1 MEPEETV
8 GIIELGD
15 IEIKCLIFKI
25 KKDDEV
31 EILSSSIT
39 SSDGINKDIIE
50 NLSKASNAIRKCI
63 SYAEKEAKVS
73 LKRINVLFEQ
83 PDFLSTKLS
92 KHKKI
97 NGTKIHKE
105 DIDFLLKEAKKQIIL
120 NDENQS
126 IIHIFNYNYI
136 VDGKTF
142 VEEPIGF
149 YADNL
154 THEITFVTTL
164 KNNLKN
170 INQAFIDC
178 DIEVE
183 RFISKT
189 FASGVKLFNN
199 EELNSGSILI
209 DLGFNKIS
217 IGLFKNLALA
227 HSITFPFGVNHIA
240 KDLSKVCSLNLKE
253 SQKIIDNID
262 FAFASFQNIFDE
274 NDYLKNT
281 YFINSNFRKIS
292 KKLVLDVI
300 KARASEIIDKIKK
313 QLNGVDLKINF
324 TSNVLVVGEG
334 SNFLNIKKYFLDL
347 LGINPRRSI
356 DEIDARDDFEKKFS
370 SSLGALKIISYGWE
384 TEAIPKKRE
393 RNIEK
398 VSFFAKLFRTYK

>member
-240 KDLSKVCSLNLKE
+240 KDLS
-253 SQKIIDNID
+253 
-262 FAFASFQNIFDE
+262 
-274 NDYLKNT
+274 
-281 YFINSNFRKIS
+281 
-292 KKLVLDVI
+292 
-300 KARASEIIDKIKK
+300 
-313 QLNGVDLKINF
+313 
-324 TSNVLVVGEG
+324 
-334 SNFLNIKKYFLDL
+334 
-347 LGINPRRSI
+347 
-356 DEIDARDDFEKKFS
+356 
-370 SSLGALKIISYGWE
+370 
-384 TEAIPKKRE
+384 
-393 RNIEK
+393 
-398 VSFFAKLFRTYK
+398 

>member
-25 KKDDEV
+25 KKDKEV
-31 EILSSSIT
+31 EILSSAIT
-39 SSDGINKDIIE
+39 SSQGISNDVIE
-50 NLSKASNAIRKCI
+50 NLSKASNVIRKCI
-63 SYAEKEAKVS
+63 SNAEKEAKVS
-73 LKRINVLFEQ
+73 LKKINVVFEQ

-105 DIDFLLKEAKKQIIL
+105 DIDFLLKEAKKQITF

-136 VDGKTF
+136 VDEKTF
-142 VEEPIGF
+142 VDEPIGF

-154 THEITFVTTL
+154 THQMTFITTL

-178 DIEVE
+178 DIEVD

-189 FASGVKLFNN
+189 FASGVKLFAE
-199 EELNSGSILI
+199 EELSSGSILI

-217 IGLFKNLALA
+217 LGLFKNLALV

-240 KDLSKVCSLNLKE
+240 KDLSKVCSLKLNE
-253 SQKIIDNID
+253 SQKIINNID
-262 FAFASFQNIFDE
+262 FSFTSFQNIFDE
-274 NDYLKNT
+274 NGYLKNN
-281 YFINSNFRKIS
+281 YFIDSNFRKIS
-292 KKLVLDVI
+292 KKLILDVI
-300 KARASEIIDKIKK
+300 KARASEFIDKIKK
-313 QLNGVDLKINF
+313 QLAGVDLSKNF
-324 TSNVLVVGEG
+324 TSSVLLIGEG
-334 SNFLNIKKYFLDL
+334 SNFLNIEKYFLNS
-347 LGINPRRSI
+347 LGINLRRSYN
-356 DEIDARDDFEKKFS
+356 EINNRDDFEKKFS
-370 SSLGALKIISYGWE
+370 SSLGALKIINYGWE
-384 TEAIPKKRE
+384 TEAIPEKRE

-398 VSFFAKLFRTYK
+398 VSFFAKIFSTYK